1 MILKS
6 NLDYIVRRLK
16 LIPNSKLFGLTVVLI
31 FYLALLAAV
40 PVSAQTV
47 RVGYYMFDGYQM
59 ETPEWV
65 RSGYGYD
72 FLQELA
78 RYGGWDYEYVGYD
91 LGWATLQKMLDEGQ
105 IDILTSA
112 RKTPQ
117 REQQY
122 LFSTEIGTSA
132 GILTVKSGNTR
143 VNMGDYNS
151 YEGLRVGMIK
161 DSSIN
166 ENFKRFAARKGFTY
180 TPVFYVNADEMNA
193 ALQAGDKIDAVCTT
207 NLRRT
212 KNEWILEQFD
222 ADYFYAMMGKNK
234 TELQKQ
240 INEAIYQMD
249 LYTPGWR
256 TNLWNKYYKPDVGG
270 KIALTSEEKAY
281 VDTLAQEEKVLT
293 VLVDPQNAPYS
304 YFENGQALGI
314 VPEVFAEV
322 ARRSGFKF
330 KFVETQSR
338 KEYLRLLDQN
348 QCDVVGDAYFNYDTA
363 EKHGYK
369 LTIPYLTTPL
379 CRVSR
384 NNQSEPS
391 RSAAVLEHGNR
402 AFASYLQENYPALQL
417 KNYLSLTRCIE
428 AVKENEVDVTFVYPY
443 AAQYYIE
450 HNAVTALNITVLPQY
465 QVEFALGVTLSN
477 DVRLVRILNK
487 AVVSVR
493 EGYVNK
499 VIMEQMTAKSKA
511 VSLSAFLESHP
522 YVQMGLLI
530 LLIILAILVGSS
542 ISRQRDLLLIREKNR
557 QLSEAMQKA
566 TEASAAKSSFLSSMS
581 HDMRTPLNGI
591 IGFTGFALKETD
603 PAKKQLDLLKIK
615 QSSELLLDLV
625 NNTLDMS
632 KIESGK
638 FVLHPGPLALSEL
651 LNKVVVVIK
660 EAAERKKQL
669 FKTEIACGPEEL
681 FLFADRLKLQ
691 ELFLN
696 LLSNAVKYTPE
707 GGQISMSVTL
717 DRLKGDGNN
726 FKLVVADN
734 GIGISEAFL
743 PQIFEA
749 FTQEQDQRYS
759 AVTGTGLGLAIVKRI
774 VDLMN
779 GTITVESKKGQGS
792 TFTVLLPV
800 KVIQPQTAEA
810 VKVEHYDFT
819 GKKVLLCE
827 DNLLNTEIAKK
838 LLEDKGLQVV
848 CVVNGAEGVRL
859 FAASSPGEY
868 GAILMDIH
876 MPVMDGMTATR
887 KIRQLPRPEA
897 KTVPIL
903 AMTADAYDED
913 AQRCLAAGM
922 NGHIAKPID
931 PKRLYKIIASV
942 LK

>member
-222 ADYFYAMMGKNK
+222 ADYFYAMMGNNK

-293 VLVDPQNAPYS
+293 VLVDPRTRLILILKTVRPWAS
-304 YFENGQALGI
+304 C
-314 VPEVFAEV
+314 
-322 ARRSGFKF
+322 RRSLPKW
-330 KFVETQSR
+330 
-338 KEYLRLLDQN
+338 
-348 QCDVVGDAYFNYDTA
+348 
-363 EKHGYK
+363 
-369 LTIPYLTTPL
+369 
-379 CRVSR
+379 
-384 NNQSEPS
+384 
-391 RSAAVLEHGNR
+391 R
-402 AFASYLQENYPALQL
+402 AGQV
-417 KNYLSLTRCIE
+417 LSLSLW
-428 AVKENEVDVTFVYPY
+428 K
-443 AAQYYIE
+443 
-450 HNAVTALNITVLPQY
+450 L
-465 QVEFALGVTLSN
+465 
-477 DVRLVRILNK
+477 K
-487 AVVSVR
+487 AGR
-493 EGYVNK
+493 
-499 VIMEQMTAKSKA
+499 
-511 VSLSAFLESHP
+511 
-522 YVQMGLLI
+522 
-530 LLIILAILVGSS
+530 S
-542 ISRQRDLLLIREKNR
+542 I
-557 QLSEAMQKA
+557 
-566 TEASAAKSSFLSSMS
+566 
-581 HDMRTPLNGI
+581 
-591 IGFTGFALKETD
+591 
-603 PAKKQLDLLKIK
+603 
-615 QSSELLLDLV
+615 
-625 NNTLDMS
+625 
-632 KIESGK
+632 
-638 FVLHPGPLALSEL
+638 
-651 LNKVVVVIK
+651 
-660 EAAERKKQL
+660 
-669 FKTEIACGPEEL
+669 C
-681 FLFADRLKLQ
+681 
-691 ELFLN
+691 
-696 LLSNAVKYTPE
+696 
-707 GGQISMSVTL
+707 
-717 DRLKGDGNN
+717 
-726 FKLVVADN
+726 
-734 GIGISEAFL
+734 
-743 PQIFEA
+743 
-749 FTQEQDQRYS
+749 
-759 AVTGTGLGLAIVKRI
+759 
-774 VDLMN
+774 
-779 GTITVESKKGQGS
+779 
-792 TFTVLLPV
+792 
-800 KVIQPQTAEA
+800 
-810 VKVEHYDFT
+810 
-819 GKKVLLCE
+819 
-827 DNLLNTEIAKK
+827 
-838 LLEDKGLQVV
+838 V
-848 CVVNGAEGVRL
+848 C
-859 FAASSPGEY
+859 
-868 GAILMDIH
+868 
-876 MPVMDGMTATR
+876 
-887 KIRQLPRPEA
+887 
-897 KTVPIL
+897 
-903 AMTADAYDED
+903 
-913 AQRCLAAGM
+913 
-922 NGHIAKPID
+922 
-931 PKRLYKIIASV
+931 
-942 LK
+942 